1 MRSIKFRVWDKNRRG
16 FLFHSRNTIDSQN
29 LWLSLEGTLTSV
41 TRPNHEIE
49 NFIIQQFTGLKDVD
63 GVDIYEGDFVE
74 LWTVANQK
82 APNMR
87 GLYEIIWGR
96 TGFDLKCHKTAAGDI
111 WFQLQKDKSF
121 ENTDGSYFVPSK
133 IVIDTLP
140 LRGFNI
146 CKVVG
151 NIFEVKDETN

>member
-1 MRSIKFRVWDKNRRG
+1 MRQLKFRVWDVQNKNFVKDYKLENINSYFMALDG
-16 FLFHSRNTIDSQN
+16 TINWFRNDN
-29 LWLSLEGTLTSV
+29 EYV
-41 TRPNHEIE
+41 
-49 NFIIQQFTGLKDVD
+49 IQQFTGLKDIN

-151 NIFEVKDETN
+151 NIFENKDETN

>member
-1 MRSIKFRVWDKNRRG
+1 MRPIKFRIFSKGTSSNPNFNKFGQMFDINQLIVQKYYPGTSIFDKED
-16 FLFHSRNTIDSQN
+16 F
-29 LWLSLEGTLTSV
+29 V
-41 TRPNHEIE
+41 
-49 NFIIQQFTGLKDVD
+49 IQQFTGIKDID
-63 GVDIYEGDFVE
+63 GKEIYEGDFVE

-82 APNMR
+82 VPNMR

-96 TGFDLKCHKTAAGDI
+96 TGFDLRCHKTAAGDI

-151 NIFEVKDETN
+151 NIFEDKNETN

>member
-1 MRSIKFRVWDKNRRG
+1 MRDIKFRFWDSKSKKFEDEFYISKG
-16 FLFHSRNTIDSQN
+16 GVFDIYKDYGGMFTSGLV
-29 LWLSLEGTLTSV
+29 LEKKDV
-41 TRPNHEIE
+41 
-49 NFIIQQFTGLKDVD
+49 IIQQYTGIKDID
-63 GVDIYEGDFVE
+63 GKEIYEGDFVE

-151 NIFEVKDETN
+151 NIFEDNNG